1 MHHVQVVIRSALQ
14 LAEEL
19 GATALLV
26 ITETGESFDELKK
39 LRHSQKVILAT
50 PSEELFQRMLKE
62 ATESMLGVEFVD
74 GKPHEDAEGMED
86 ALVVRL
92 LTRKSTHSDIV
103 EEAVLRCV
111 EKGLLHDRDV
121 VVAVSS
127 TPSCEACAII
137 YMEVRK
143 ESLDLTLYRF
153 LHEIEVK
160 PEVFEA
166 VLNIALEIGRE
177 GREGRMI
184 GTAFLIGD
192 AEKILENS
200 RQLILNPFQGH
211 VMGERSVLNPEI
223 KESIKELA
231 QLDGVFVISR
241 DGVIESAGVYLTIDT
256 SGVDIPRGL
265 GSRHA
270 AVAAT
275 TAKLR
280 CVGITVS
287 QSGGIVRVF
296 KDGRVVLTIEPQ
308 RRFCTRGHA

>member
-1 MHHVQVVIRSALQ
+1 MHHVQVVMRSALQ

-26 ITETGESFDELKK
+26 ITETGESFEELKR
-39 LRHSQKVILAT
+39 LRHTQRVILAT

-62 ATESMLGVEFVD
+62 ATESMLGVDFVD
-74 GKPHEDAEGMED
+74 SEEHADAEMAD
-86 ALVVRL
+86 TLVVRL
-92 LTRKSTHSDIV
+92 LTRKSTHSEIV

-127 TPSCEACAII
+127 TTSCEACAII

-143 ESLDLTLYRF
+143 ESLDLALYRF
-153 LHEIEVK
+153 LHEIEVR
-160 PEVFEA
+160 PEVFGA

-192 AEKILENS
+192 AEEILKNS

-231 QLDGVFVISR
+231 QLDGVFVISK
-241 DGVIESAGVYLTIDT
+241 DGVIESAGVYLTVDT

-275 TAKLR
+275 TAKMR

-308 RRFCTRGHA
+308 RRFCMRGHM

>member
-1 MHHVQVVIRSALQ
+1 
-14 LAEEL
+14 
-19 GATALLV
+19 
-26 ITETGESFDELKK
+26 
-39 LRHSQKVILAT
+39 
-50 PSEELFQRMLKE
+50 
-62 ATESMLGVEFVD
+62 
-74 GKPHEDAEGMED
+74 
-86 ALVVRL
+86 
-92 LTRKSTHSDIV
+92 
-103 EEAVLRCV
+103 
-111 EKGLLHDRDV
+111 
-121 VVAVSS
+121 
-127 TPSCEACAII
+127 
-137 YMEVRK
+137 MEVRK
-143 ESLDLTLYRF
+143 ESLDLALYRF
-153 LHEIEVK
+153 LHEIEVR

-192 AEKILENS
+192 AEEILKNS

-241 DGVIESAGVYLTIDT
+241 DGVIESAGVYLTVDT

-275 TAKLR
+275 TAKMR

-308 RRFCTRGHA
+308 RRFCMRGHM